1 MPTSSND
8 ISLEFVG
15 DRLKLLREIQGFSQR
30 ELAKRSGITHS
41 NISMIEQG
49 QVSPSIQSINRIL
62 NALSVSPQNFF
73 MLTAPGPVSLIK
85 LDEPRC
91 SPPLNTQHSLKPDE
105 CIIETRT
112 FGAGTSARE
121 CQFITLF
128 DASTSPLIATGDR
141 QIVGSVLVGDA
152 LVMTTSGEYY
162 LTQGDVFSFAP
173 GEFFCFIQ
181 QGRKTTRLCL
191 T

>member
-1 MPTSSND
+1 MPPSSND

-15 DRLKLLREIQGFSQR
+15 NRLKQLREIQGFSQR

-62 NALSVSPQNFF
+62 NALSVSPQDFF
-73 MLTAPGPVSLIK
+73 RSTNPSPVSLVK
-85 LDEPRC
+85 LDDSQSLPSLSAQL
-91 SPPLNTQHSLKPDE
+91 SPKTGE
-105 CIIETRT
+105 CIIEPRT
-112 FGAGTSARE
+112 FGAGATARE

-128 DASTSPLIATGDR
+128 DASTSPLLAAGER
-141 QIVGSVLVGDA
+141 QVVGSVLIGDA
-152 LVMTTSGEYY
+152 LVTTTSGEYY